1 MPDGSHVL
9 TEIRVISPLKF
20 FPPGNHQW
28 GGDWIGDV
36 ERGVSLKRIFK
47 NLEYYFLSFVL
58 EWFLGVELLYYM
70 YTMALL
76 YVLKVIQVYENA
88 KSCFYALN
96 LRVHMDI
103 INIKHVIKFWV
114 SQC

>member
-1 MPDGSHVL
+1 V
-9 TEIRVISPLKF
+9 E
-20 FPPGNHQW
+20 
-28 GGDWIGDV
+28 V
-36 ERGVSLKRIFK
+36 ERGGSLKGIFK
-47 NLEYYFLSFVL
+47 NLEYCFLYFVL
-58 EWFLGVELLYYM
+58 ERFPNVKLLCYM

-114 SQC
+114 SQCSSDFTSFCIN